1 MSNLNASKVS
11 NETEQDARV
20 IHRFLMWSIA
30 ISYLVVSDVCAQD
43 MQRAPSGEALM
54 TEINGLVVDETIT
67 KIGRDFYEVFYSKW
81 EAPPSELSY
90 TIFIKELPLV
100 GQGSQVIIYMDDTEL
115 FTQPIQPRYD
125 VIEAVAEYAVS
136 LVTNYVN
143 NYESISQQL
152 GNEDQR
158 GNGIF

>member
-1 MSNLNASKVS
+1 MSKV
-11 NETEQDARV
+11 NALKV
-20 IHRFLMWSIA
+20 IEEATLGAYIVRLLIGAIA
-30 ISYLVVSDVCAQD
+30 ISCLMIRNVNAQD
-43 MQRAPSGEALM
+43 MQRASSGEALVA
-54 TEINGLVVDETIT
+54 EINGLVVDETIT

-81 EAPPSELSY
+81 EAPASELSY

-100 GQGSQVIIYMDDTEL
+100 GQGSQVTIYMDDTEL

-136 LVTNYVN
+136 LVTNYIN
-143 NYESISQQL
+143 NYESISRQL

>member
-1 MSNLNASKVS
+1 MSNLNASEVS

-20 IHRFLMWSIA
+20 VHRFLMWSIA
-30 ISYLVVSDVCAQD
+30 ISYLVVPDVCAQD
-43 MQRAPSGEALM
+43 MQRAPSGEALV

-158 GNGIF
+158 GNGVF

>member
-20 IHRFLMWSIA
+20 VHRFLMWSIV

-43 MQRAPSGEALM
+43 MQRALSGEALV

-158 GNGIF
+158 GNGVF